1 MRKITVAETKT
12 FRAKARKLLSEDET
26 TAIIDTIS
34 ANPECG
40 DLIRGTGGVRKVRF
54 AIAGSGKS
62 GGVRVIYY
70 FFNETVPVY
79 LLTLFAKNEKE
90 NLGKDERNELRVLT
104 ARLAKLWRSK

>member
-1 MRKITVAETKT
+1 MVDNAKNHCQSKT
-12 FRAKARKLLSEDET
+12 FRAKAEAFVGGRND
-26 TAIIDTIS
+26 AIIDTIS

-40 DLIRGTGGVRKVRF
+40 DLIRRTGGVRKVRF

-70 FFNETVPVY
+70 FFNE
-79 LLTLFAKNEKE
+79 
-90 NLGKDERNELRVLT
+90 NELRVLT